1 MEEYFP
7 VAGTGLKT
15 VNLTRADNICGT
27 WRNTTA
33 AAMRSK
39 GILAGREGDQAS
51 FPAGPMV
58 HKTAG
63 VLCGQKEKL

>member
-1 MEEYFP
+1 M
-7 VAGTGLKT
+7 
-15 VNLTRADNICGT
+15 TRADNIGGT

-39 GILAGREGDQAS
+39 GILAGREGDQTS